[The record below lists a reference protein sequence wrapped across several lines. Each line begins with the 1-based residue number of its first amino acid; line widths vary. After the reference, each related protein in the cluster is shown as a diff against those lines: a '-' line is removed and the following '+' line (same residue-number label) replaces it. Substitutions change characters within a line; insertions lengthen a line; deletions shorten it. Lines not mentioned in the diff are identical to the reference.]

1 MLRIEAMLANNDVMA
16 ISEALRKIDV
26 GGLTVTKVRG
36 RGKRPPAQL
45 HAAKGSAIFQPQFS
59 EKYVIVII
67 IPESKEDEAIN
78 IIKTKGTVGKIF
90 VSPILRVIDIAT
102 GHEGEETI

>member
-1 MLRIEAMLANNDVMA
+1 MLRIEALLGNNDVMA
-16 ISEALRKIDV
+16 ISEALRKIEI
-26 GGLTVTKVRG
+26 GGLTVMKVRG
-36 RGKRPPAQL
+36 RGKRLPAEL

-59 EKYVIVII
+59 EKYVIVVV
-67 IPESKEDEAIN
+67 IPESKEEEVIN

-90 VSPILRVIDIAT
+90 VSPLLRAIDIST

>member
-1 MLRIEAMLANNDVMA
+1 MLRIEALLGNNDVMA
-16 ISEALRKIDV
+16 ISEALRKIEI

-36 RGKRPPAQL
+36 RGKHPPAQL

-59 EKYVIVII
+59 EKYLIVVI
-67 IPESKEDEAIN
+67 IPENKEDEVIN

-90 VSPILRVIDIAT
+90 VSPILRAVDIAS
-102 GHEGEETI
+102 GIEGEETI

>member
-1 MLRIEAMLANNDVMA
+1 MLRIEAMLGNNDVMA
-16 ISEALRKIDV
+16 ISEALRKIEI

-36 RGKRPPAQL
+36 RGKKPPAQL

-59 EKYVIVII
+59 EKYLIVVI
-67 IPESKEDEAIN
+67 IPESKEDEVIN

-90 VSPILRVIDIAT
+90 VSQILRAIDIAT
-102 GHEGEETI
+102 GTEGEGTI